1 MHTYP
6 LQQFLS
12 YISLEFEENLS
23 NTYSNAVQLMMLH
36 ASKGLEFSQVFIIGL
51 EEGISPNNVSLINKE
66 LLEEE
71 RRLIY
76 VGITRAMA

>member
-1 MHTYP
+1 
-6 LQQFLS
+6 
-12 YISLEFEENLS
+12 
-23 NTYSNAVQLMMLH
+23 MMLH

>member
-1 MHTYP
+1 M
-6 LQQFLS
+6 
-12 YISLEFEENLS
+12 SLEFEENLS
-23 NTYSNAVQLMMLH
+23 NTYSNAVQLMMLY

-51 EEGISPNNVSLINKE
+51 EEGISPNDVSLINKE